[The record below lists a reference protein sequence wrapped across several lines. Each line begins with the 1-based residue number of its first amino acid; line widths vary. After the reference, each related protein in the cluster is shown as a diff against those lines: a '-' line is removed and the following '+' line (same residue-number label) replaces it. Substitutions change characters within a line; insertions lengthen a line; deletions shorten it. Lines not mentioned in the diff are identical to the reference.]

1 MAGCYRRRRLF
12 RMIFSR
18 RNAHWLGMAGVG
30 ALSAVLLF
38 ALFHFVFADP
48 NDYFFLPAGDGLQS
62 YYVTAFY
69 AFYDAGS
76 HFSGMNYPFG
86 ENFTYPN
93 LQPLIALGI
102 NLLQHL
108 GIPAPEYTVAI
119 TNLLALLGVWL
130 TPVVSYA
137 ILRRLQLPIWYA
149 GITALLIGFL
159 SPQIQRLGGHMSL
172 SYPCFVP
179 LLWYCILRMQ
189 EAPRQFRWY
198 ILFAVG
204 SLLMGLV
211 QVYFL
216 ACGCFF
222 LLAYVLVLSFQRPRP
237 TALLWYMILT
247 AVLPLLLFRS
257 WLWLTD
263 SVTDRPPN
271 PYGFL
276 VYMATPSGVFTP
288 ALSPLR
294 EVWAALLPAGDISF
308 EGMAYIGLV
317 GTGVTL
323 ASVFRVGRHVWKR
336 RGHRLRLRR
345 AMPAPLYTSLWAAGL
360 LLLFSFGVPFIFP
373 MFSGL
378 VKYLGPLKQLRA
390 LGRFAWPFYYV
401 FTTYAAYYLF
411 RLWRYQRQRR
421 VALLALPW
429 LPLLLLLWTSEA
441 WINIS
446 TKAREVAQGSG
457 ARAFMD
463 RENNL
468 VVQYLSWVGRKPSDF
483 QAIMPLPYFNIG
495 TDKIALLGSEASMA
509 QAYKLSVV
517 TGLPQLSSYMPRAS
531 VGQVLQH
538 VQLLSGPLL
547 DKPLLKQFPSNKP
560 ILLLVTPDALS
571 PAEQRLVE
579 LGKFLVAAN
588 GVNLYE
594 LSLTALAATTRA
606 QERAKAT
613 TLLPTL
619 PVRADSLRTTS
630 PKGVLLQS
638 FDTSTDRRG
647 RLEAGAFYEPKGKF
661 SVLYDG
667 SLPAPADTGRYEVSV
682 WMNGK
687 MEDGFGNMQVKQY
700 ANGGLVDHQVAD
712 ARLSTEID
720 GDWVRVAVVILVKP
734 GVDRLEVLYD
744 NTDLLVD
751 DLLIRPLD
759 TDVYWFD
766 KRRRLILNGYYLER

>member
-1 MAGCYRRRRLF
+1 
-12 RMIFSR
+12 MIFSR
-18 RNAHWLGMAGVG
+18 RNAHWLGFAGVG
-30 ALSAVLLF
+30 IAAALLLF
-38 ALFHFVFADP
+38 VLFYFVFANP

-102 NLLQHL
+102 NLLQRI
-108 GIPAPEYTVAI
+108 GIPAAEHTIAI

-137 ILRRLQLPIWYA
+137 ILRRLRLPVLYA
-149 GITALLIGFL
+149 GLMALLIGFL

-179 LLWYCILRMQ
+179 LLWYFILRMQ

-198 ILFAVG
+198 ILFGIG

-237 TALLWYMILT
+237 TALLWRMALT
-247 AVLPLLLFRS
+247 ALLPLLLFRS

-294 EVWAALLPAGDISF
+294 EIWAALLPAGDISF
-308 EGMAYIGLV
+308 EGMSYVGLV
-317 GTGVTL
+317 GTGVAL
-323 ASVFRVGRHVWKR
+323 ASILRVSQHVWRR
-336 RGHRLRLRR
+336 RGHGLRLRQ
-345 AMPAPLYTSLWAAGL
+345 AMPASLYTSLWAAGL

-373 MFSGL
+373 WFSGL

-421 VALLALPW
+421 VALFALPW

-441 WINIS
+441 WINIA
-446 TKAREVAQGSG
+446 TKAREVAHGAG

-463 RENNL
+463 RENNIL
-468 VVQYLSWVGRKPSDF
+468 VHYLSWAGRKPTDF
-483 QAIMPLPYFNIG
+483 QAIMPLPYFNNG
-495 TDKIALLGSEASMA
+495 SDKIALPGSEASIA
-509 QAYKLSVV
+509 RTYSLSIA

-538 VQLLSGPLL
+538 AQLLSGPLL
-547 DKPLLKQFPSNKP
+547 DKSLLEQFPSDKP

-571 PAEQRLVE
+571 LAEQRLVG
-579 LGKFLVAAN
+579 LGKFLVSAE
-588 GVNLYE
+588 GVKLYE
-594 LSLTALAATTRA
+594 LPLSALAATTRA
-606 QERAKAT
+606 QERAKAD

-619 PVRADSLRTTS
+619 PVRANNLQVTT

-638 FDTSTDRRG
+638 FDTSSDRRG
-647 RLEAGAFYEPKGKF
+647 RIGAGAFYEPKEKF
-661 SVLYDG
+661 SILYNG
-667 SLPAPADTGRYEVSV
+667 PLPAPADTGRYEVSV

-700 ANGGLVDHQVAD
+700 ANGVLVDHQVAD

-720 GDWVRVAVVILVKP
+720 GDWVRVAVSILVKP
-734 GVDRLEVLYD
+734 STDRLEVLYD
-744 NTDLLVD
+744 NSDLLVD

-766 KRRRLILNGYYLER
+766 KRCRLLLNGYYLEH